1 MTVFS
6 IPAQVALALIAVIG
20 YFIGRR
26 GRKQSEL
33 EAERA
38 RLELKRAKAVAAD
51 MYLRLHYAIDVAKAA
66 GMSKENI
73 QRPAK
78 SGAGE
83 PDQSNFEEILYEGY
97 GPGGVAVLCEIRTD
111 NRNRTAGEIR
121 KIFELA
127 DGQLGATGCVAWMF
141 DRKGLI
147 LVAAEKVEEDKLLEL
162 AIDAGADDVKR
173 VEDNFEITCDPTAL
187 GQVSAALEKHGIPVD
202 VKEIGRI
209 PTSSVDLDP
218 QTAAKVLALLEQLD
232 DHSDVKSVAS
242 NFNLPLEALVE
253 GKN

>member
-1 MTVFS
+1 
-6 IPAQVALALIAVIG
+6 
-20 YFIGRR
+20 
-26 GRKQSEL
+26 
-33 EAERA
+33 
-38 RLELKRAKAVAAD
+38 

-66 GMSKENI
+66 GMPKKNTD
-73 QRPAK
+73 RAT
-78 SGAGE
+78 SGAAAE
-83 PDQSNFEEILYEGY
+83 LEESNFEEILYEGY

-127 DGQLGATGCVAWMF
+127 DGQMGATGCVAWMF

-147 LVAAEKVEEDKLLEL
+147 LVAADKVEEDKLLEL

-173 VEDNFEITCDPTAL
+173 VEDNFEITCDPGLL
-187 GQVSAALEKHGIPVD
+187 GQVSAALETHGIPVD

-209 PTSSVDLDP
+209 PTSSVDLDA

-232 DHSDVKSVAS
+232 DHNDVRSVAS
-242 NFNLPLEALVE
+242 NFNIPQEALVD

>member
-66 GMSKENI
+66 GKPKENV
-73 QRPAK
+73 RPT
-78 SGAGE
+78 GTNE
-83 PDQSNFEEILYEGY
+83 PDASNFEEILYEGY

-127 DGQLGATGCVAWMF
+127 DGQLGATGSVAWMF
-141 DRKGLI
+141 SRKGLI
-147 LVAAEKVEEDKLLEL
+147 LVAADKVEEDELLEL
-162 AIDAGADDVKR
+162 ALEAGADDVKR
-173 VEDNFEITCDPTAL
+173 VEDNFEITCEPTAL
-187 GQVSAALEKHGIPVD
+187 NQVSGALEKHGIPVD

-209 PTSSVDLDP
+209 PTSSVDLDA
-218 QTAAKVLALLEQLD
+218 QTAAKVLELLERLD
-232 DHSDVKSVAS
+232 DHNDVKSVAS
-242 NFNLPLEALVE
+242 NFNIPLEALAE
-253 GKN
+253 EKS